1 MLKKLINE
9 ELKKIK
15 SDDFMK
21 DIEMKMLDFLN
32 EFSLQGNN
40 LASTFRN
47 YKKIDAMINTDDLAI
62 HKWDIFRVLMGKI
75 SADILDEEMDKVFL
89 RYVQAENELADYLLE
104 HQELSEE
111 VQKIDSLADEIF
123 EALKESNIELQWH
136 DKNLNTF
143 ELLKCLSTEGDADK
157 TVLDLIKSFKVPSK
171 SFEEIW
177 MTNAPSTEFL
187 AMATLRV
194 IDKIGEDN
202 TVTEDDVWK
211 INDKLMDVI
220 ALADEVIIMHIL
232 GE

>member
-1 MLKKLINE
+1 MLKKLINND
-9 ELKKIK
+9 LKRVE
-15 SDDFMK
+15 SNDFMK
-21 DIEMKMLDFLN
+21 DIEMKMINFLS
-32 EFSLQGNN
+32 EFNLEGNN
-40 LASTFRN
+40 LALIYRK
-47 YKKIDAMINTDDLAI
+47 YREIDGMINTDDTAI

-75 SADILDEEMDKVFL
+75 SAEILDDEMNKIWL
-89 RYVQAENELADYLLE
+89 RYVQAENELAEYLLE

-111 VQKIDSLADEIF
+111 VQKINSLADEIF
-123 EALKESNIELQWH
+123 EALKESKIELQWH

-143 ELLKCLSTEGDADK
+143 ELLKCLSSDGADK
-157 TVLDLIKSFKVPSK
+157 AVLDLIKSFKVPSK

-202 TVTEDDVWK
+202 TITEDDVWK